1 MIPQRNRA
9 EIATGNLTLNRVL
22 SIGTCAIYIQSTG
35 HRAFDNSFND
45 RVQRNRD
52 VCQFEELGQPGKQPC
67 KSHFSF
73 ISKKF

>member
-9 EIATGNLTLNRVL
+9 GIATGNLTLNRVL
-22 SIGTCAIYIQSTG
+22 SIATCAIYIQSIG

-45 RVQRNRD
+45 RVQRHRD

-73 ISKKF
+73 ISIKF